1 MLSNYNGTFNLKDES
16 NMTFTEELGALH
28 KNLMCEYM
36 AYKKRDITQKEY
48 LLRAKPIDR
57 EIEEMEMSIL
67 RGKSALKGSSL
78 LHFQTQEH

>member
-1 MLSNYNGTFNLKDES
+1 MVSELS
-16 NMTFTEELGALH
+16 MTFIEELGALY
-28 KNLMCEYM
+28 KSLMCEYM
-36 AYKKRDITQKEY
+36 AYKKGDITQKEY

-57 EIEEMEMSIL
+57 EIEKMEISTL